1 MDFQYENRYTA
12 TFKMYAEFYRKHGT
26 GPRYWTFVFMPFVL
40 LITILAFVEGEAVLG
55 VIWCTVLLFYFLP
68 QYYAWAAIRNT
79 KRLNNG
85 NIPMVSVRFGD
96 AIEMEEGAV
105 RLTVQYS
112 SIVRVVRLKH
122 SYVLM
127 TSRRTGVM
135 LRDDGFT
142 DGTFYN
148 FRQFLHEKRSDLKI
162 PE

>member
-12 TFKMYAEFYRKHGT
+12 TFKMYAEFYRKHAT
-26 GPRYWTFVFMPFVL
+26 GPRYWTFVFMPFML
-40 LITILAFVEGEAVLG
+40 LIAILAFVEGEAMLG

-85 NIPMVSVRFGD
+85 DIPMVSVRFGD

-148 FRQFLHEKRSDLKI
+148 FRQFLHEKRPDLKI